1 MSGTEAAAG
10 TALPANIVRLTRS
23 RQGIELYFP
32 PLRTP
37 GVALA
42 LALFGA
48 ACLAP
53 GLLAA
58 AAVAP
63 ASGSDSAGMLAF
75 WLMSIFILPFVVF
88 GMAFIALAVY
98 LLANSLSVQVTE
110 SGIVSARSIFGL
122 PLGERRVAR
131 ADIAVLEAATPLRYR
146 ELRAEAPYYSLVVR
160 TRSGMGLT
168 LREAYRAGRLDHYR
182 NRIVTVAE
190 GLRGEA
196 LMERVRSEILK
207 AGRLAHLASRASAQK
222 PHEAP

>member
-1 MSGTEAAAG
+1 MQP
-10 TALPANIVRLTRS
+10 TATPPVLPAGVVRLTRS
-23 RQGIELYFP
+23 VRGIELYFP

-37 GVALA
+37 GAALA

-48 ACLAP
+48 ASFAP
-53 GLLAA
+53 ALFAA
-58 AAVAP
+58 AVVAP
-63 ASGSDSAGMLAF
+63 ASGSDTAGLLAF

-110 SGIVSARSIFGL
+110 SGIVSARSVFGL

-146 ELRAEAPYYSLVVR
+146 ELRAEAPYYSLVIK
-160 TRSGMGLT
+160 TKSGMGLT
-168 LREAYRAGRLDHYR
+168 LREAYRTGRLDHYR

-190 GLRGEA
+190 SLRGEA

-207 AGRLAHLASRASAQK
+207 AGRLAHLASRASAQE